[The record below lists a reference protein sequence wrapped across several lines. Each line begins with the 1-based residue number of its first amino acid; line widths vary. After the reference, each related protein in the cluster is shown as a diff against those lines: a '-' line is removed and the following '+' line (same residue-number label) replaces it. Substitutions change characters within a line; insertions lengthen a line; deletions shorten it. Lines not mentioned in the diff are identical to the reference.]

1 VRISFFSR
9 KVSYLFYQHAYYIPQ
24 GQLERSANGTRE
36 ELLVHLTC
44 LSKHKFLLLFI
55 SRDSLLDVVVTSQA
69 VFVLFICCQNVVCCH
84 LLPDSNFTSSKFV
97 NREVLF
103 KTPEF
108 MKYGRVSDILP
119 DMDGIY
125 SGPYTVLVGNVYF
138 SLQVQTP
145 TTGLVFIPLMLII
158 RWSARDTFY
167 FFL

>member
-1 VRISFFSR
+1 
-9 KVSYLFYQHAYYIPQ
+9 
-24 GQLERSANGTRE
+24 
-36 ELLVHLTC
+36 
-44 LSKHKFLLLFI
+44 
-55 SRDSLLDVVVTSQA
+55 
-69 VFVLFICCQNVVCCH
+69 
-84 LLPDSNFTSSKFV
+84 
-97 NREVLF
+97 
-103 KTPEF
+103 